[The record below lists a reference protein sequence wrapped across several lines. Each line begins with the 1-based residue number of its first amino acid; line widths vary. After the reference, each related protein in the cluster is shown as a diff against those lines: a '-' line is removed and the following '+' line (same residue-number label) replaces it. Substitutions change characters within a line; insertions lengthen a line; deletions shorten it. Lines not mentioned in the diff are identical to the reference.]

1 MTGAI
6 EEGGKVI
13 GGVVDAMRNQP
24 LAIANIVLNI
34 CFLLFLFY
42 YVSRIAT
49 RAETTVAAI
58 FAANDRLYDRWGVIV
73 KDTSDLAEKSLHC
86 ISVEDALRLMNPNQQ
101 RQNFTPLSLPPLKL
115 LKDIVPR

>member
-6 EEGGKVI
+6 EEGAKVV

-49 RAETTVAAI
+49 RAETVVGSL
-58 FAANDRLYDRWGVIV
+58 FAANDKLYAQWGVIV

-86 ISVEDALRLMNPNQQ
+86 ITVEDALKLMNPGQQ

-115 LKDIVPR
+115 LRDTVNE